1 MPIATRIM
9 RSYVSIGLVFASF
22 TLFAQPNWT
31 TPFERDST
39 YSAHYYEAIDYFD
52 QLDSAYAEI
61 KMLTYGTTDV
71 GLPLH
76 LVVLNADGVF
86 DPATIRAS
94 GKAVLLVMNGIHPGE
109 SCGVDASMM
118 WLRDLLQDEA
128 ARPLLDSV
136 VVAVIPFYNVGG
148 ALERSCC
155 YRANQNG
162 PRQQGFRGNGRN
174 LDLNRDGAKADSRNM
189 HAFTTLFHQ
198 WRPHFFIDTHT
209 SNGADYQHVMTLIG
223 TQQDKLHPL
232 LGDYLYDSLW
242 PNVFDQ
248 MAAAGWPMTP
258 YVMPVDRTPGNGLR
272 AFLETPRYSTG
283 YTALFNTIGF
293 VSEAHMFKPFHQRV
307 WATYAFLQSA
317 LTALHR
323 DRVQVVALQQEA
335 DSAVASQQQFALQW
349 APDTS
354 TYEKVLFHGY
364 ADTQVMSQ
372 VSGKLRLQYDRTK
385 PWTDSIRWYNRYQAT
400 DAVEAPLAYILPQA
414 WQRAVALLQ
423 ANQIDMVQ
431 LTDTMRLSV
440 EVYYVEEVATID
452 FPWEGHYFHREVEVR
467 RDTQHLLFQPGDWY
481 IPVNQPGN
489 RYIVEMLEPTAA
501 DSWFRWNFF
510 DAILMQKEYF
520 SGYVFDEVA
529 TALLANDPVLRQ
541 QLEEAKAD
549 DPELANN
556 HYRQLDF
563 VYKRSPYYET
573 SHKRYPVGRL
583 LENVTQPL
591 NLPAD

>member
-1 MPIATRIM
+1 M
-9 RSYVSIGLVFASF
+9 RNCVSIALVFASF
-22 TLFAQPNWT
+22 TLLAQPDWR
-31 TPFERDST
+31 TPFELDST
-39 YSAHYYEAIDYFD
+39 YSAHYYEAIDYFE
-52 QLDSAYAEI
+52 QLDSAYAEVQL
-61 KMLTYGTTDV
+61 LTYGTTDV

-76 LVVLNADGVF
+76 LAVLNTDGVF
-86 DPATIRAS
+86 DPVKIRES
-94 GKAVLLVMNGIHPGE
+94 GKGVLLVMNGIHPGE

-118 WLRDLLQDEA
+118 WLRDLLQKETN
-128 ARPLLDSV
+128 RHLLDSV

-189 HAFTTLFHQ
+189 RAFTTLYHQ

-242 PNVFDQ
+242 PNLFHQ

-258 YVMPVDRTPGNGLR
+258 YVMPVDRTPDKGLR

-293 VSEAHMFKPFHQRV
+293 VTEAHMFKPFHQRV
-307 WATYAFLQSA
+307 DATYAFLQVA

-323 DRVQVVALQQEA
+323 DREQVVAWQQEA
-335 DSAVASQQQFALQW
+335 DSAVAVQEQFALQW
-349 APDTS
+349 ASDT
-354 TYEKVLFHGY
+354 TKWEKVFFRGF
-364 ADTQVMSQ
+364 ADTQVTSQ
-372 VSGKLRLQYDRTK
+372 VSGHLRLQYDRAQ
-385 PWTDSIRWYNRYQAT
+385 PWSDSIRWYNRYRVT
-400 DAVEAPLAYILPQA
+400 DAVAAPVAYILPQA

-423 ANQIDMVQ
+423 ANQIDMVP
-431 LTDTMRLSV
+431 LTDTMRLPV
-440 EVYYVEEVATID
+440 EVYYVEDVETID
-452 FPWEGHYFHREVEVR
+452 FPWEGHYFHREVKVR
-467 RDTQHLLFQPGDWY
+467 KDTQRLLFQPGDWY
-481 IPVNQPGN
+481 VPVNQPGN

-529 TALLANDPVLRQ
+529 AGLLDKDPGLRQ
-541 QLEEAKAD
+541 ALEEAKAVD
-549 DPELANN
+549 SSLADQ

-563 VYKRSPYYET
+563 VYKRSPYYEP
-573 SHKRYPVGRL
+573 SHNRYPVGRL
-583 LENVTQPL
+583 LENVTLPL
-591 NLPAD
+591 NIPAD